1 MDTAAKTDRHA
12 HGLFTGV
19 DFQINAGIILFI
31 HWIKNATSIRLEG
44 EDDIEIRFKDGRG
57 VYAQAKAAT
66 HPDTFGDT
74 NRLRAAFETIS
85 ENVIRE
91 DCAYAVYVT
100 NDQKPFGKRI
110 PSSQFLVPCT
120 YFSYNELPEAVRKKI
135 DQLLN
140 RYGVE
145 AKFAPSVAFSVFQF
159 MGADDDTRYSVVL
172 QEIRKLLQQIETDGY
187 DFFNERTVRG
197 TWGSMLLDSA
207 QDPSDAAHVSK
218 ADFMWVLVAGL
229 CGRPEVNRWE
239 EQYDKD
245 EIALLRTRYG
255 QVIKSASNR
264 FATVTKVVAD
274 FESHCLSSVGKS
286 VKQQRDEFINLRAS
300 AYIDDLGLSG
310 CPESDA
316 IVVCGEVLRKILVRQ
331 EQIQAVKRVACL
343 ED

>member
-31 HWIKNATSIRLEG
+31 HWIKDATSIRLEG

-85 ENVIRE
+85 ENVMRE

-100 NDQKPFGKRI
+100 NDQEPFGKRI

-135 DQLLN
+135 DQLLK

-145 AKFAPSVAFSVFQF
+145 AKFASSVALSVFQF
-159 MGADDDTRYSVVL
+159 MGEDDNTRYSVVL
-172 QEIRKLLQQIETDGY
+172 REIHKLLQNIETDGY
-187 DFFNERTVRG
+187 DFCNEGTVRG
-197 TWGSMLLDSA
+197 TWGRMLLESA
-207 QDPSDAAHVSK
+207 QDSSDAAHVSK
-218 ADFMWVLVAGL
+218 ADFMWVLVAEL

-245 EIALLRTRYG
+245 EIALLRTRYD

-274 FESHCLSSVGKS
+274 FENHCPSGMGKNA
-286 VKQQRDEFINLRAS
+286 KQQRDEFIDLRAS
-300 AYIDDLGLSG
+300 AYIDDLGLSE
-310 CPESDA
+310 CPEPDA
-316 IVVCGEVLRKILVRQ
+316 IAVCGEVLRKILVRQ
-331 EQIQAVKRVACL
+331 EQIQAVKRMACL